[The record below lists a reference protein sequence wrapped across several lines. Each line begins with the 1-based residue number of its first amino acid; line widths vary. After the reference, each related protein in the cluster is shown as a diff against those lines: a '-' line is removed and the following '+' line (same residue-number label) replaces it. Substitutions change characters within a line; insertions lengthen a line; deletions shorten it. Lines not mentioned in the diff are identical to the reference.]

1 MLETL
6 HRWSRLSHALTFR
19 REGAETYPSIPPDG
33 AGAGRGRNGND
44 WISMVRTL
52 ALLTLIP
59 AVWFGI
65 IPVEQSAT
73 TGIILLLGVYVI
85 LMTLGPRWLAGL
97 RRPDLGVVLDI
108 VMISLVIVN
117 SGNLNSPFIF
127 LYYLAILE
135 TAVRLQLRQAL
146 ATSVVMTGMIL
157 LLWTRAG
164 RGELLE
170 TPGFQLGA
178 FTAGGFFLAL
188 FIGTLIQEHR
198 TSMDLARAY
207 DAGLDGW
214 SRALDLRDKE
224 TEGHT
229 QRVAEMSLRL
239 ARAMGVPEDDLVH
252 IRRGALLHDIGK
264 MGIPDNILFKPGPLT
279 EEEWVVMRR
288 HPVYAYNLLS
298 PITYLSRALDVPYC
312 HHEKWDGTG
321 YPRGL
326 RGEQIPLSA
335 RIFAVADVW
344 DALRSDRP
352 YRAAWP
358 NDRARAYIREQAGK
372 HFDPR
377 VVEVFLQMGSDG
389 RHLPEGSKVPSEAR
403 RAS

>member
-1 MLETL
+1 MLDTF
-6 HRWSRLSHALTFR
+6 HRWTK
-19 REGAETYPSIPPDG
+19 PSQAIHPPDKG
-33 AGAGRGRNGND
+33 NGD
-44 WISMVRTL
+44 PRSLPPSVGVVSGERDAWIGIVRTL

-65 IPVEQSAT
+65 IPVSHSAT
-73 TGIILLLGVYVI
+73 NAIIVLLGAYVI
-85 LMTLGPRWLAGL
+85 LMTLGPRWLAVL
-97 RRPDLGVVLDI
+97 RRADLGVVLDI
-108 VMISLVIVN
+108 VMISLVIVI
-117 SGNLNSPFIF
+117 SGTLNSPFLF

-146 ATSVVMTGMIL
+146 ATSVVITAMVS

-170 TPGFQLGA
+170 TPGFKLGA

-198 TSMDLARAY
+198 AAADLAQAY

-229 QRVAEMSLRL
+229 QRVATMTLRL
-239 ARAMGVPEDDLVH
+239 ARAVGVPEADLVQ

-264 MGIPDNILFKPGPLT
+264 MAVPDNILFKPGPLT
-279 EEEWVVMRR
+279 DEEWKIMRR
-288 HPVYAYNLLS
+288 HPGHAYELLS
-298 PITYLSRALDVPYC
+298 PIAYLQAALDIPYC
-312 HHEKWDGTG
+312 HHEKWDGSG

-352 YRAAWP
+352 YRPAWP
-358 NDRARAYIREQAGK
+358 DDRARAYIREQAGK

-377 VVEVFLQMGSDG
+377 VADVFLQME
-389 RHLPEGSKVPSEAR
+389 RETA
-403 RAS
+403 